1 MAFSQHSWDMSEASS
16 SDIISFSQMNW
27 DRTQKPE
34 ELVNYLL
41 CRKEIDW
48 AEQDSISHC
57 FDVISAITKI
67 QSVDVE
73 GVFLALVDRWIP
85 DGQDHT
91 EQPFSQM
98 ASDPDST
105 IDFVG
110 SHALSSS
117 TGGEE
122 FDFFVPVV
130 YDDPQ
135 TTRII
140 VLLRRIKDP
149 LSKIVELSR
158 KSEIDVSILPGG
170 YATKIRIA
178 TCVLRFLTDEQ
189 MRDMFCISIYQF
201 CSNLV
206 HVLNQRLYS
215 LCRIDIPM
223 KDLQESEKRVEFV
236 RSILSPQSIYRQ
248 TPEIARLLLCL
259 IVDSDI
265 DDLATLGKAAQRL
278 VQLRLSRPLLELL
291 KYLRTIKN
299 KEIRTIP
306 NISTFFAKTF
316 EALFDKLDT
325 PNARKELVSLVFF
338 LISCPVEGEG
348 HFARSSSLLASIGAN
363 FAASLVAICANSTA
377 EVNLMNEKSKT
388 SDLLAVAAGFES
400 LKKDDSSFVK
410 NSESE
415 AREFIAEKN
424 FHRKFSG
431 SPIRENAGFF
441 VHSSDDG
448 KERCAGT
455 ELPGHLDGYEIGDFI
470 AKGCNGAVY
479 ELKVRMDEDPIRVKA
494 TKKFPLA
501 LKIMF
506 NYNWEA
512 VSERVLW
519 RQMGTELIP
528 LAPLPKTVLQGAGMA
543 KIKMLP
549 RPHPNIIK
557 MYTAFI
563 DQMPALPGAEKLY
576 PEALPNIAENPMS
589 YELKTLHLVM
599 KRYRM
604 TLHDYL
610 EQKSDYE
617 KRDPMVG
624 RLLFGQLLEAVDMK
638 SDNVLLDFD
647 NDAEVPHLVLS
658 DFGTA
663 LATGKWTVIC
673 DDDMADLGGNV
684 ALRAPEIRRVSPA
697 PDTHLNFEMA
707 DTWAAGTLAYEIFT
721 GQNPFYQ
728 LLSSETYSQRD
739 LPILPLR
746 IIEPIHRIV
755 DEMLS
760 VDPQQRPNPAVAA
773 NVVAVS
779 LLRFGHDVRT
789 FLRECGTELISLT
802 CENIRPVLKRASL
815 SKDRMNNKLR
825 HLAEL
830 YATETITLQLA
841 NSPKI
846 SAAELQLR
854 ATFLSRLDSGEL
866 HSALKY
872 FIGPDSSLSFGTD
885 DGAQYLTINHQM
897 AN

>member
-1 MAFSQHSWDMSEASS
+1 MS
-16 SDIISFSQMNW
+16 
-27 DRTQKPE
+27 
-34 ELVNYLL
+34 
-41 CRKEIDW
+41 
-48 AEQDSISHC
+48 
-57 FDVISAITKI
+57 
-67 QSVDVE
+67 
-73 GVFLALVDRWIP
+73 
-85 DGQDHT
+85 
-91 EQPFSQM
+91 
-98 ASDPDST
+98 
-105 IDFVG
+105 
-110 SHALSSS
+110 
-117 TGGEE
+117 
-122 FDFFVPVV
+122 
-130 YDDPQ
+130 
-135 TTRII
+135 
-140 VLLRRIKDP
+140 LRRIN
-149 LSKIVELSR
+149 KILFR
-158 KSEIDVSILPGG
+158 
-170 YATKIRIA
+170 
-178 TCVLRFLTDEQ
+178 VL
-189 MRDMFCISIYQF
+189 
-201 CSNLV
+201 
-206 HVLNQRLYS
+206 
-215 LCRIDIPM
+215 
-223 KDLQESEKRVEFV
+223 
-236 RSILSPQSIYRQ
+236 
-248 TPEIARLLLCL
+248 
-259 IVDSDI
+259 
-265 DDLATLGKAAQRL
+265 
-278 VQLRLSRPLLELL
+278 
-291 KYLRTIKN
+291 
-299 KEIRTIP
+299 
-306 NISTFFAKTF
+306 
-316 EALFDKLDT
+316 
-325 PNARKELVSLVFF
+325 KELILRPRVQSLMKIYPAQK
-338 LISCPVEGEG
+338 LSAYLPKIASQTAKAKPG
-348 HFARSSSLLASIGAN
+348 SSSLRKIFTGSFRALRNRNHLFRPFVTLHSYHTRLKEFERTRGFLSIRVTTERRDVLERVRHLFGTNVRYNRA
-363 FAASLVAICANSTA
+363 
-377 EVNLMNEKSKT
+377 
-388 SDLLAVAAGFES
+388 LAVA
-400 LKKDDSSFVK
+400 
-410 NSESE
+410 
-415 AREFIAEKN
+415 
-424 FHRKFSG
+424 
-431 SPIRENAGFF
+431 
-441 VHSSDDG
+441 
-448 KERCAGT
+448 

-528 LAPLPKTVLQGAGMA
+528 LAPLPKTVLLGAGMA

-624 RLLFGQLLEAVDMK
+624 RLLFGQLLEAVVFLHKNKCCHRDMK

-815 SKDRMNNKLR
+815 SKLKDRMNNKLR

-854 ATFLSRLDSGEL
+854 ATFLSRLD
-866 HSALKY
+866 
-872 FIGPDSSLSFGTD
+872 
-885 DGAQYLTINHQM
+885 
-897 AN
+897 